1 MRRRKLIFG
10 LICVFAL
17 FFVFSFFFVE
27 KNLSHECH
35 SVECEVCEQVLIC
48 EKKINELILSST
60 DNNNLNSSKFISKT
74 NNEFNLDYLFE
85 NQTLISLNIELLD

>member
-1 MRRRKLIFG
+1 MRRKKLIFS
-10 LICVFAL
+10 LVCVLTL

-60 DNNNLNSSKFISKT
+60 DNNNLNSSEFISKT